1 MNKITFEITREEEFT
16 SLDMGG
22 EELSTLGGCTD
33 NGSSLGLSAWQYEFD
48 VEVTNQ
54 DRDKG
59 KFTVVFQPEERN
71 NGMKAYSGYEITT
84 AYEYGR
90 DADQSGELEQFCYY
104 DRYVI
109 DALYEKAK
117 QAARDRLSSL
127 LQDED
132 KF

>member
-1 MNKITFEITREEEFT
+1 MNKITFEINREEEFT

-22 EELSTLGGCTD
+22 EELSSLGGCTD

-71 NGMKAYSGYEITT
+71 NGMKAYSGHEITT
-84 AYEYGR
+84 AYKYGC
-90 DADQSGELEQFCYY
+90 AMTNQEN
-104 DRYVI
+104 
-109 DALYEKAK
+109 
-117 QAARDRLSSL
+117 LSSSVTTTVV
-127 LQDED
+127 
-132 KF
+132 